1 MSREEAPIG
10 AVVVGTG
17 CGLFTHVRALRD
29 AGFDVRAIVGR
40 NKERTAERAAP
51 LGIPLAS
58 DSLEQVLAND
68 RESHFVGDRP
78 IDRLAQAHTDNFRVG
93 L

>member
-17 CGLFTHVRALRD
+17 FGLFTHVRALRD

-40 NKERTAERAAP
+40 NRERTAERASP

-58 DSLEQVLAND
+58 DNLEQVLAND
-68 RESHFVGDRP
+68 P
-78 IDRLAQAHTDNFRVG
+78 AIRLVTVATPPHEGPAHP
-93 L
+93 